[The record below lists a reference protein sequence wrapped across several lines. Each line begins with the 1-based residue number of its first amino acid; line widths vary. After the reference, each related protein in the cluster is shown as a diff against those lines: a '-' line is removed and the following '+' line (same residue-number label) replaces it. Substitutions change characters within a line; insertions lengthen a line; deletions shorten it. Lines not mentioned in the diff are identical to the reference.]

1 MSPALAGRFFTLHHL
16 GSPTHTAHIFRY
28 IYVCVYP
35 YMSYLLC
42 LFAVYANL
50 TIGNKA
56 AGYVY
61 NFEFTLLFS
70 SDPYPGMELLGHIIS
85 SVFSLLRNFYT
96 VFHSGYDDL

>member
-1 MSPALAGRFFTLHHL
+1 
-16 GSPTHTAHIFRY
+16 
-28 IYVCVYP
+28 
-35 YMSYLLC
+35 MSYLLC
-42 LFAVYANL
+42 LFTVYANL